1 MRSSLIEPRP
11 PGEQEPPHSYSHS
24 IAQSHT
30 RLPLAQAQP
39 AHAAARRVQSKP
51 RPFAIRPDEGWSA
64 FVLLTVAVYAVVVSF
79 IQAGWAQGSTVL
91 LYSAAAGLL
100 AGLGVAKVTRFPQFI
115 LHLASCLA
123 GYWLSVWLASSVA
136 LHIPWQVLLVDLRS
150 IIGGSLLS
158 SPILGSQMVFLFY
171 LCFLSFFLAYFGAWL
186 VYRAHLALLVALV
199 YCSIMLVNLQAA
211 NSDLSMTLVVLLAAL
226 LLLIGR
232 MQLSSQ
238 LARWMQEGLHTDRT
252 WLRNITERFMRI
264 TALMTVAIIL
274 LCLIL
279 PVLDQPQAGV
289 NFWNV
294 VVNAWNGILRN
305 PSGVIQPG
313 SQGIQGGSGANFFGN
328 QLSITGSVNLP
339 TGKVL
344 FYTTTGPGSAQ
355 GHYLEGVAYDQF
367 DGHTWTSSASN
378 ANQGYTPGDQLPVND
393 LSAVNQ
399 VTTSITILSP
409 PVGTQ
414 TYIFAPAQPR
424 TFSVPTTLYGEG
436 INSSSSSAGIISAW
450 TQQFPLRVNEQ
461 YQVTSLVPA
470 VTAQELSSVPLLSI
484 PIDAWADDPN
494 YALLNKYLET
504 PADLSPKVSQVA
516 RQWTHGAST
525 VYDALTMLV
534 AHLSDANTFT
544 YSIDNPPV
552 PGNMDAVSWLLQ
564 TKRGF
569 CTYYAT
575 AMTIMARLLGIP
587 ARVVSGFNQ
596 GTLDPKSKQW
606 VVYGENAHSWVQ
618 VYFPHE
624 GWIDFDPTP
633 GFTLN
638 NGASSQPTP
647 VQTATPTKPGQTP
660 TPAKPKQGTPAAN
673 HPGSGNN
680 TTASSAITGRQVL
693 FLVFSLAVLIVA
705 LLLLAA
711 SVFRYREN
719 KRPAVSMVAATYWR
733 LSRLAAFSGL
743 SPGEAQTPYEYTRLL
758 ARRFPQAKNALWH
771 ITHLFVRERWGAPHH
786 APGPAD
792 QQSVEKLWP
801 TLRATMLRSLIL
813 RRK

>member
-1 MRSSLIEPRP
+1 M
-11 PGEQEPPHSYSHS
+11 
-24 IAQSHT
+24 
-30 RLPLAQAQP
+30 
-39 AHAAARRVQSKP
+39 QSKP
-51 RPFAIRPDEGWSA
+51 RPLAIRPAEGWSA
-64 FVLLTVAVYAVVVSF
+64 FVLLTIAVYAVVVSF

-91 LYSAAAGLL
+91 LISAAAGLL
-100 AGLGVAKVTRFPQFI
+100 AGLGVAKVARFPQFL

-123 GYWLSVWLASSVA
+123 GYWLSVWLASTVA
-136 LHIPWQVLLVDLRS
+136 LHIPWQVLLMDLRS

-171 LCFLSFFLAYFGAWL
+171 LSFLSFFLAYFGAWL

-211 NSDLSMTLVVLLAAL
+211 RSDLSMTLVVLLAAL

-238 LARWMQEGLHTDRT
+238 LARWMQEGLHTDRS
-252 WLRNITERFMRI
+252 WLRNITARFMRI
-264 TALMTVAIIL
+264 AALMTVAIIL

-294 VVNAWNGILRN
+294 VDNAWNGILRN
-305 PSGVIQPG
+305 PSGILQPG
-313 SQGIQGGSGANFFGN
+313 SQGLQGGSGVNFFGS

-355 GHYLEGVAYDQF
+355 GHYLESIAYDQF
-367 DGHTWTSSASN
+367 DGHTWTSSATN
-378 ANQGYTPGDQLPVND
+378 ASRGYAPGDRLPVND
-393 LSAVNQ
+393 LSAANQ
-399 VTTSITILSP
+399 VSTSITILSP

-414 TYIFAPAQPR
+414 WYIFAPAQPR
-424 TFSVPTTLYGEG
+424 AFSVPTTLYGEG
-436 INSSSSSAGIISAW
+436 IIPASSSAGIVSAW
-450 TQQFPLRVNEQ
+450 TQQFPLRPSEQ

-470 VTAQELSSVPLLSI
+470 VTPQELSAVPLLPT
-484 PIDAWADDPN
+484 PIEAWMDDPN
-494 YALLNKYLET
+494 YALLNKYLER
-504 PADLSPKVSQVA
+504 PVDLSPNVLRVA
-516 RQWTHGAST
+516 QQWTQGATT
-525 VYDALTMLV
+525 VYDAMTMLV
-534 AHLSDANTFT
+534 AHLSDQNTFT

-552 PGNMDAVSWLLQ
+552 PGNIDAVSWLLQ

-618 VYFPHE
+618 VYFPHV

-633 GFTLN
+633 GFSLN

-647 VQTATPTKPGQTP
+647 IQTATPTKPGQTP
-660 TPAKPKQGTPAAN
+660 TPITHKQGTPTAN
-673 HPGSGNN
+673 HPGRGNN
-680 TTASSAITGRQVL
+680 GTASSAITGRQVL
-693 FLVFSLAVLIVA
+693 FLVFSLVVLVVA
-705 LLLLAA
+705 LLLLAG
-711 SVFRYREN
+711 SVFSYREN
-719 KRPAVSMVAATYWR
+719 KRSAASMIAATYWR
-733 LSRLAAFSGL
+733 LSRLAAFSGI
-743 SPGEAQTPYEYTRLL
+743 SPGKAQTPYEYTRLL

-792 QQSVEKLWP
+792 QQSVERLWP
-801 TLRATMLRSLIL
+801 ALRATMLRSLIF